1 MNALQV
7 TTPTGLAGTLA
18 READHYQFAYAASA
32 DARSAVSLTM
42 PLRRLAFTRATLPP
56 IFLSDNTRLF
66 VMRRF
71 DRTATGRLRAGGAE
85 DVANLSQ

>member
-1 MNALQV
+1 MEAV
-7 TTPTGLAGTLA
+7 RRAGIA
-18 READHYQFAYAASA
+18 C
-32 DARSAVSLTM
+32 
-42 PLRRLAFTRATLPP
+42 PP
-56 IFLSDNTRLF
+56 FFLSDNTRLF